1 MAEKELIPNDTP
13 EIAKLKACKTKE
25 ELEIANDEIFRD
37 KAYGYY
43 SESYKTELWNLYIK
57 LSSELPTTKKELVN
71 FDNNSVAILD
81 VTKHDLEKIG
91 LNLKSDL
98 EPITEYSALK
108 KMLYLIDYRMQVIK
122 DKAIENFAE
131 KFGGSKTEK
140 LHGITIT
147 LKELTKVSYSDKVQD
162 LEAEIKLLQNQL
174 KQAKAMEIKKA
185 DREVTGETLSLT
197 LH

>member
-1 MAEKELIPNDTP
+1 M
-13 EIAKLKACKTKE
+13 
-25 ELEIANDEIFRD
+25 
-37 KAYGYY
+37 
-43 SESYKTELWNLYIK
+43 
-57 LSSELPTTKKELVN
+57 KKELVN
-71 FDNNSVAILD
+71 FDNNSIAILD

-122 DKAIENFAE
+122 DQAIENFAE

-162 LEAEIKLLQNQL
+162 LEAEIK
-174 KQAKAMEIKKA
+174 KA

>member
-1 MAEKELIPNDTP
+1 L
-13 EIAKLKACKTKE
+13 
-25 ELEIANDEIFRD
+25 
-37 KAYGYY
+37 
-43 SESYKTELWNLYIK
+43 
-57 LSSELPTTKKELVN
+57 KKELVN
-71 FDNNSVAILD
+71 FDNNSVAILE

-108 KMLYLIDYRMQVIK
+108 KMLYLIDYRMQFIK
-122 DKAIENFAE
+122 DQAIENFAE

>member
-1 MAEKELIPNDTP
+1 M
-13 EIAKLKACKTKE
+13 
-25 ELEIANDEIFRD
+25 
-37 KAYGYY
+37 
-43 SESYKTELWNLYIK
+43 
-57 LSSELPTTKKELVN
+57 KKELVN

-185 DREVTGETLSLT
+185 EREVTGETLSLT

>member
-1 MAEKELIPNDTP
+1 M
-13 EIAKLKACKTKE
+13 
-25 ELEIANDEIFRD
+25 
-37 KAYGYY
+37 
-43 SESYKTELWNLYIK
+43 
-57 LSSELPTTKKELVN
+57 KKELVN
-71 FDNNSVAILD
+71 FDSNSVAILE

-122 DKAIENFAE
+122 DQAIENFAE

-185 DREVTGETLSLT
+185 EREVTGETLSLT

>member
-1 MAEKELIPNDTP
+1 M
-13 EIAKLKACKTKE
+13 
-25 ELEIANDEIFRD
+25 
-37 KAYGYY
+37 
-43 SESYKTELWNLYIK
+43 
-57 LSSELPTTKKELVN
+57 KKQLVN
-71 FDNNSVAILD
+71 FDSNSVAILE

>member
-1 MAEKELIPNDTP
+1 M
-13 EIAKLKACKTKE
+13 
-25 ELEIANDEIFRD
+25 
-37 KAYGYY
+37 
-43 SESYKTELWNLYIK
+43 
-57 LSSELPTTKKELVN
+57 KKELVN
-71 FDNNSVAILD
+71 FDSNSVAILE

-108 KMLYLIDYRMQVIK
+108 KMQYLIDYRMQVIK
-122 DKAIENFAE
+122 DKAKENFAE

>member
-1 MAEKELIPNDTP
+1 M
-13 EIAKLKACKTKE
+13 
-25 ELEIANDEIFRD
+25 
-37 KAYGYY
+37 
-43 SESYKTELWNLYIK
+43 
-57 LSSELPTTKKELVN
+57 KKGLVN

-185 DREVTGETLSLT
+185 EREVTGETLSLT

>member
-1 MAEKELIPNDTP
+1 M
-13 EIAKLKACKTKE
+13 
-25 ELEIANDEIFRD
+25 
-37 KAYGYY
+37 
-43 SESYKTELWNLYIK
+43 
-57 LSSELPTTKKELVN
+57 KKELVN

>member
-1 MAEKELIPNDTP
+1 M
-13 EIAKLKACKTKE
+13 
-25 ELEIANDEIFRD
+25 
-37 KAYGYY
+37 
-43 SESYKTELWNLYIK
+43 
-57 LSSELPTTKKELVN
+57 KKELVN
-71 FDNNSVAILD
+71 FDSNSVAILD

>member
-1 MAEKELIPNDTP
+1 M
-13 EIAKLKACKTKE
+13 
-25 ELEIANDEIFRD
+25 
-37 KAYGYY
+37 
-43 SESYKTELWNLYIK
+43 
-57 LSSELPTTKKELVN
+57 KKELVN
-71 FDNNSVAILD
+71 FDSNSV
-81 VTKHDLEKIG
+81 
-91 LNLKSDL
+91 
-98 EPITEYSALK
+98 
-108 KMLYLIDYRMQVIK
+108 
-122 DKAIENFAE
+122 ENFAE

>member
-1 MAEKELIPNDTP
+1 M
-13 EIAKLKACKTKE
+13 
-25 ELEIANDEIFRD
+25 
-37 KAYGYY
+37 
-43 SESYKTELWNLYIK
+43 
-57 LSSELPTTKKELVN
+57 KKELVN
-71 FDNNSVAILD
+71 FDNNSVAILE

-185 DREVTGETLSLT
+185 EREVTGETLSLT

>member
-1 MAEKELIPNDTP
+1 M
-13 EIAKLKACKTKE
+13 
-25 ELEIANDEIFRD
+25 
-37 KAYGYY
+37 
-43 SESYKTELWNLYIK
+43 
-57 LSSELPTTKKELVN
+57 KKQLVN
-71 FDNNSVAILD
+71 FDSNSVAILE

-185 DREVTGETLSLT
+185 EREVTGETLSLT

>member
-1 MAEKELIPNDTP
+1 V
-13 EIAKLKACKTKE
+13 
-25 ELEIANDEIFRD
+25 
-37 KAYGYY
+37 
-43 SESYKTELWNLYIK
+43 
-57 LSSELPTTKKELVN
+57 KKELVN
-71 FDNNSVAILD
+71 FDSNSVAILE

-147 LKELTKVSYSDKVQD
+147 LKELTKVSYSDKGQD

>member
-1 MAEKELIPNDTP
+1 M
-13 EIAKLKACKTKE
+13 
-25 ELEIANDEIFRD
+25 
-37 KAYGYY
+37 
-43 SESYKTELWNLYIK
+43 
-57 LSSELPTTKKELVN
+57 N
-71 FDNNSVAILD
+71 FDSNSVAILE

>member
-1 MAEKELIPNDTP
+1 M
-13 EIAKLKACKTKE
+13 
-25 ELEIANDEIFRD
+25 
-37 KAYGYY
+37 
-43 SESYKTELWNLYIK
+43 
-57 LSSELPTTKKELVN
+57 KKELVN
-71 FDNNSVAILD
+71 FDNNSVAILE

-122 DKAIENFAE
+122 DQAIENFAE

-147 LKELTKVSYSDKVQD
+147 LKELTNVVYSDKVQD

-185 DREVTGETLSLT
+185 EREVTGETLSLT